1 MTIEAKV
8 VDATNLQLLA
18 GRERST
24 AVKVILE
31 KAKALS
37 PGKALVVP
45 MVKKHWYNTF
55 RSKLKGTGFEVRRTA
70 DGNIAIIKPAQQ
82 KR

>member
-1 MTIEAKV
+1 MPIEAKV
-8 VDATNLQLLA
+8 VDAASLQLLA

-45 MVKKHWYNTF
+45 IIKKHWYNTF
-55 RSKLKGTGFEVRRTA
+55 RSKLKNSGFEVRKTT
-70 DGNIAIIKPAQQ
+70 DGNIAIIRPTQSK
-82 KR
+82 K

>member
-1 MTIEAKV
+1 MAIEAKV
-8 VDATNLQLLA
+8 VDAASLQLLA
-18 GRERST
+18 ARERSS

-31 KAKALS
+31 KAKSLT

-45 MVKKHWYNTF
+45 AVKKHWYNTF
-55 RSKLKGTGFEVRRTA
+55 RSKLKNSGLDVRRTA
-70 DGNIAIIKPAQQ
+70 DGNIAIIKPAQP

>member
-70 DGNIAIIKPAQQ
+70 DGNIAIIKPAPQ